1 MAVSDIKIKYTIDTS
16 DLNKAQQGFDNLT
29 KEEQDALTALKKY
42 NSELD
47 ETGKKAK
54 SATDK
59 AGGGIGSLASLAGK
73 ALPIMAA
80 AFAVDKIMNFGKVIF
95 DTTAKFQQMQKAI
108 DFASGSVAKGAENF
122 AFLKDLTA
130 RLGLDLMSA
139 AEGYKT
145 FAASSNLAGVSIE
158 ETNRQFEAVSKA
170 VATLGL
176 SSEDAKGVFLALGQI
191 ISKGTVAS
199 EELRGQIGERLPG
212 AFNIAAKSM
221 GVTTA
226 ELGKMLQKGQVASK
240 DFLPKFAT
248 ELEKTFGS
256 KAAENVNT
264 LTGAQNK
271 FNSAI
276 DGLILAVGTKLEPFL
291 KGAYS
296 LAGGIANQLAKAGQ
310 EAKVQSKEN
319 LGAIRAQNDIN
330 KEIFKFGAAV
340 GVQQMEKARQQ
351 ATLNALLSMEL
362 KIGNQVEAVTNAR
375 LAAAGKTG
383 TTANVN
389 LTKAER
395 ELEILK
401 LEEIE
406 LTKLAGGYEVINKV
420 KVPLT
425 DKELKD
431 LQKLLKE
438 QYDARLAA
446 LEDARKIAQLDAE
459 IKIKDDEERAYKM
472 LQIEEVYLKGK
483 KSLNAQY
490 TNLGLKDIKQSN
502 ALMLKEIEL
511 NIKQQNEAYMGLQ
524 NLPSSNK
531 EQFNKSIKDRKERLK
546 LILSENNENYKLAK
560 EDVDN
565 RLKIANYEADSTNLK
580 DREKKKIKIQNE
592 IAANDELIAVNKD
605 FQGKYNQV
613 AIEEGDSLSAELL
626 AKNKALNQ
634 QLIEQD
640 KEAQKEKIEV
650 ILKGVDIAAQAYQG
664 FTDLYKSNLD
674 QELAASNARFDE
686 ETRLAGDNKQKLTE
700 IEEKRAAKEKEIRI
714 AKFKAD
720 QAAAVAQVLFKTAPY
735 IAEYFASGFLAPLAA
750 FALAEQAVQIAFI
763 LAQPVPEYAEGT
775 KGKKHKGG
783 KAIVGERGTER
794 VVTESGKVYYTP
806 PTATLLDLP
815 AGSQVIPNNML
826 GKEEL
831 FMASSFANRG
841 AKNGGSLISGQLT
854 EIGSI
859 LKGLPIHQ
867 IQMDEQGFQKFIR
880 TEKRTTKILNNR
892 FPSKN

>member
-42 NSELD
+42 NNELD
-47 ETGKKAK
+47 QTSKKAK
-54 SATDK
+54 EATEK
-59 AGGGIGSLASLAGK
+59 AGQGFNNLSGSLNKIGGLLIG
-73 ALPIMAA
+73 
-80 AFAVDKIMNFGKVIF
+80 AFAVDKLANFGKVVIE
-95 DTTAKFQQMQKAI
+95 TTAKFQQMQKAI

-122 AFLKDLTA
+122 AFLKDLAA

-139 AEGYKT
+139 TEGYKT

-212 AFNIAAKSM
+212 AFNIAAKAM

-240 DFLPKFAT
+240 DFLPKFAN

-256 KAAENVNT
+256 KAAENINT

-276 DGLILAVGTKLEPFL
+276 DSLIISVGTKLEPFL
-291 KGAYS
+291 KGAYN
-296 LAGGIANQLAKAGQ
+296 LAGGIATQLAGIGEKA
-310 EAKVQSKEN
+310 KIQSKEN

-330 KEIFKFGAAV
+330 KEIFKFGTAV

-351 ATLNALLSMEL
+351 ATLNALLGMEL
-362 KIGNQVEAVTNAR
+362 KIGKQQEAVTNAR

-389 LTKAER
+389 LTRAER

-406 LTKLAGGYEVINKV
+406 LTKLSGGYEVVNKV
-420 KVPLT
+420 KTPLT
-425 DKELKD
+425 EKELKA

-438 QYDARLAA
+438 QYDARMKA
-446 LEDARKIAQLDAE
+446 LEDARKIAQINAE
-459 IKIKDDEERAYKM
+459 ITIKDDEERAYKM

-490 TNLGLKDIKQSN
+490 TSLGLKDIKESN
-502 ALMLKEIEL
+502 ALMIAEIKL

-546 LILSENNENYKLAK
+546 MILSENNESYKLAK

-565 RLKIANYEADSTNLK
+565 RLKIANYEADATNLK
-580 DREKKKIKIQNE
+580 DKEKKKIKIQNE
-592 IAANDELIAVNKD
+592 ISANDELIAVNMD

-613 AIEEGDSLSAELL
+613 AIEEGDALAAELI

-634 QLIEQD
+634 QLIDQD
-640 KEAQKEKIEV
+640 KEAQKEKIAV
-650 ILKGVDIAAQAYQG
+650 ILAGVELASQAYQG
-664 FTDLYKSNLD
+664 FTDLYKANLD

-686 ETRLAGDNKQKLTE
+686 ETRLAGDNKQKLTQ

-735 IAEYFASGFLAPLAA
+735 IAEYISSGVLAPLAA
-750 FALAEQAVQIAFI
+750 IALAEQAVQIGFI

-815 AGSQVIPNNML
+815 AGSQVLPNNML
-826 GKEEL
+826 GKDEL
-831 FMASSFANRG
+831 FMASSYARGG
-841 AKNGGSLISGQLT
+841 AKNGGSSVSGQLS
-854 EIGSI
+854 EISNI

-892 FPSKN
+892 FPSHR

>member
-1 MAVSDIKIKYTIDTS
+1 MEKPRYIIEAFFIKFVKTQSTMAVSDIKIKYTIDTS
-16 DLNKAQQGFDNLT
+16 DLNKAQKDFDNLT
-29 KEEQDALTALKKY
+29 KEEQDAITALKKY

-47 ETGKKAK
+47 QTAKKAK
-54 SATDK
+54 DATDK
-59 AGGGIGSLASLAGK
+59 TGQGFNNLSGSLNKIGGLIIG
-73 ALPIMAA
+73 

-122 AFLKDLTA
+122 EFLKDLTA

-276 DGLILAVGTKLEPFL
+276 DGLILAIGTKLEPFL

-362 KIGNQVEAVTNAR
+362 KIGNQLETVTNAR

-406 LTKLAGGYEVINKV
+406 LTKLAGGYEVLQKV
-420 KVPLT
+420 IPVKT
-425 DKELKD
+425 EKELKA
-431 LQKLLKE
+431 E
-438 QYDARLAA
+438 YDAAV
-446 LEDARKIAQLDAE
+446 KQLDIEERIAKLKMETKYVGQKGPVVESAMLGVTERFGKARANIDAKYGKLQVDKAIENLGIQKAENEKTNAELIESNRKTYMEGITLAQMTADEKLAYEKRAAEERKNLRKVEVEDTKKSEQDMLDE
-459 IKIKDDEERAYKM
+459 IKR
-472 LQIEEVYLKGK
+472 IEEEK
-483 KSLNAQY
+483 
-490 TNLGLKDIKQSN
+490 
-502 ALMLKEIEL
+502 
-511 NIKQQNEAYMGLQ
+511 
-524 NLPSSNK
+524 
-531 EQFNKSIKDRKERLK
+531 RL
-546 LILSENNENYKLAK
+546 I
-560 EDVDN
+560 
-565 RLKIANYEADSTNLK
+565 
-580 DREKKKIKIQNE
+580 
-592 IAANDELIAVNKD
+592 
-605 FQGKYNQV
+605 
-613 AIEEGDSLSAELL
+613 
-626 AKNKALNQ
+626 
-634 QLIEQD
+634 
-640 KEAQKEKIEV
+640 KEKTFELV
-650 ILKGVDIAAQAYQG
+650 GQAVQG
-664 FTDLYKSNLD
+664 SFDLYQANLD
-674 QELAASNARFDE
+674 QELSASNARFSE
-686 ETRLAGDNKQKLTE
+686 EARLAGDNKQKLTE

-841 AKNGGSLISGQLT
+841 AKNGGSTISGQISELGT
-854 EIGSI
+854 I

>member
-29 KEEQDALTALKKY
+29 KEEQDALTALKKF
-42 NSELD
+42 NNELD
-47 ETGKKAK
+47 QTGKKAK
-54 SATDK
+54 DATDK
-59 AGGGIGSLASLAGK
+59 TGQGFNNLSGSLNKIGGLIIG
-73 ALPIMAA
+73 

-122 AFLKDLTA
+122 AFLKDLAA

-256 KAAENVNT
+256 KAAQNINT

-276 DGLILAVGTKLEPFL
+276 DSLIISVGTKLEPFL
-291 KGAYS
+291 KGAYNLAS
-296 LAGGIANQLAKAGQ
+296 GIATQLAGIGAKAKAQ
-310 EAKVQSKEN
+310 TIEN
-319 LGAIRAQNDIN
+319 AGVIRAQNDIMAEMVKLGGQVN
-330 KEIFKFGAAV
+330 IYNNERIKQNTTI
-340 GVQQMEKARQQ
+340 
-351 ATLNALLSMEL
+351 ALLLGMEA
-362 KIGNQVEAVTNAR
+362 KIGTQNEIIANAR

-383 TTANVN
+383 TIANVN
-389 LTKAER
+389 LKKAER

-401 LEEIE
+401 QEEIA
-406 LTKLAGGYEVINKV
+406 LTKLAGGYEAIQKV
-420 KVPLT
+420 VPVKT
-425 DKELKD
+425 EKELKA
-431 LQKLLKE
+431 E
-438 QYDARLAA
+438 YDAAVKQ
-446 LEDARKIAQLDAE
+446 LEIQEKIAKLKMETQYVGQKGPVVESAMLGVAERFGKARADIDAKYGKLGVDKAIENLGIQKAENAKTNAELIESNRKTYMEGITLAKMTADEKEAYEKDAAERRKNLRKVEVEDTKQSEQDMLDE
-459 IKIKDDEERAYKM
+459 IKR
-472 LQIEEVYLKGK
+472 IEEEK
-483 KSLNAQY
+483 
-490 TNLGLKDIKQSN
+490 
-502 ALMLKEIEL
+502 
-511 NIKQQNEAYMGLQ
+511 
-524 NLPSSNK
+524 
-531 EQFNKSIKDRKERLK
+531 RL
-546 LILSENNENYKLAK
+546 I
-560 EDVDN
+560 
-565 RLKIANYEADSTNLK
+565 
-580 DREKKKIKIQNE
+580 
-592 IAANDELIAVNKD
+592 
-605 FQGKYNQV
+605 
-613 AIEEGDSLSAELL
+613 
-626 AKNKALNQ
+626 
-634 QLIEQD
+634 
-640 KEAQKEKIEV
+640 KEKTFELV
-650 ILKGVDIAAQAYQG
+650 GQAVQG
-664 FTDLYKSNLD
+664 SFDLYQANLD

-720 QAAAVAQVLFKTAPY
+720 QAAAVAQVIFRTAPI
-735 IAEYFASGFLAPLAA
+735 IAEYIAGVITAPLAA
-750 FALAEQAVQIAFI
+750 IGVAQAALQIGFI
-763 LAQPVPEYAEGT
+763 MAQPVPEYAEGT

-826 GKEEL
+826 GKDEL

-841 AKNGGSLISGQLT
+841 AKNGGSLISGQLS

-892 FPSKN
+892 FPSKI

>member
-42 NSELD
+42 NNELD

-59 AGGGIGSLASLAGK
+59 AGNGIGSLSSLAGK
-73 ALPIMAA
+73 AIPIMAGV
-80 AFAVDKIMNFGKVIF
+80 FAIDKIMNFGKVVLE
-95 DTTAKFQQMQKAI
+95 TTAKFQQMQKAI
-108 DFASGSVAKGAENF
+108 DFASGSAIKGAENF
-122 AFLKDLTA
+122 AFLKDLTS
-130 RLGLDLMSA
+130 RLGLDLMAA

-145 FAASSNLAGVSIE
+145 FSASSNLAGVSIE

-291 KGAYS
+291 KGAFN
-296 LAGGIANQLAKAGQ
+296 LAGGIATQLAKAG
-310 EAKVQSKEN
+310 EKAKVQSTETA
-319 LGAIRAQNDIN
+319 GAIRAQNDIMAEMVKLGGQVN
-330 KEIFKFGAAV
+330 VRNNERIKQNIAINLLLG
-340 GVQQMEKARQQ
+340 MED
-351 ATLNALLSMEL
+351 
-362 KIGNQVEAVTNAR
+362 KIGAQR
-375 LAAAGKTG
+375 LAVQNAINAAHGKTG
-383 TTANVN
+383 TTASSN
-389 LTKAER
+389 LKKAER
-395 ELEILK
+395 ELEVLI
-401 LEEIE
+401 LEEKE
-406 LTKLAGGYEVINKV
+406 LTKLAGGYEAIQKIIPV
-420 KVPLT
+420 KT
-425 DKELKD
+425 EKELKAEYD
-431 LQKLLKE
+431 AAVKLLDTE
-438 QYDARLAA
+438 
-446 LEDARKIAQLDAE
+446 EKIAKLKMETQYVGQKGPVVESAMLGVAERFGKARADIDAKYGKLGVDKAIENLGIQKAENAKTNAELIESNRKTYMEGITLAQMTADEKEAYEKDAAERRKNLRKVEVEDTKKSEQDMLDE
-459 IKIKDDEERAYKM
+459 IKR
-472 LQIEEVYLKGK
+472 IEEEKRL
-483 KSLNAQY
+483 
-490 TNLGLKDIKQSN
+490 IKE
-502 ALMLKEIEL
+502 KTIEL
-511 NIKQQNEAYMGLQ
+511 GAQL
-524 NLPSSNK
+524 
-531 EQFNKSIKDRKERLK
+531 
-546 LILSENNENYKLAK
+546 
-560 EDVDN
+560 V
-565 RLKIANYEADSTNLK
+565 
-580 DREKKKIKIQNE
+580 
-592 IAANDELIAVNKD
+592 
-605 FQGKYNQV
+605 QG
-613 AIEEGDSLSAELL
+613 S
-626 AKNKALNQ
+626 
-634 QLIEQD
+634 
-640 KEAQKEKIEV
+640 
-650 ILKGVDIAAQAYQG
+650 
-664 FTDLYKSNLD
+664 FDLYQANLD
-674 QELAASNARFDE
+674 QELAASNARFSE
-686 ETRLAGDNKQKLTE
+686 EARLAGDNKQKLTE

-714 AKFKAD
+714 AKFKAE
-720 QAAAVAQVLFKTAPY
+720 QAAAVAAVIFKTVPY

-750 FALAEQAVQIAFI
+750 LGLAQQAVQIAFI
-763 LAQPVPEYAEGT
+763 MAQPVPEYAEGT

-815 AGSQVIPNNML
+815 TGSQVIPNNML

-831 FMASSFANRG
+831 FMASNYANRG
-841 AKNGGSLISGQLT
+841 PKNGGSTISGQLSELGT
-854 EIGSI
+854 I